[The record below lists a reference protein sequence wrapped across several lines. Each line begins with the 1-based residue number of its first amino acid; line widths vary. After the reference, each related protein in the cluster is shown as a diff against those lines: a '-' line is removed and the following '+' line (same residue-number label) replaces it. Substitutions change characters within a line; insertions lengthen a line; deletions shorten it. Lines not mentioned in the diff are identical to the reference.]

1 MSNLPVNLA
10 TFNLIANKNKKEARK
25 NLDIYRKVYN
35 IKMKNV
41 EIRGINRLISNLNIS
56 TKFFEGFY
64 IGYTIP
70 QISKEF
76 DLLRLEENRIINI
89 ELKTKADKLTI
100 YKQLLQNRYYLS
112 SLGRDIELFSYIEKT
127 NTLYKLEKLNLVEVD
142 FQTLGT
148 LLKENVEE
156 IQFTN
161 INKLFNPSNFLVSP
175 FNETDKFLDGN
186 YFLTSHQEYIKKISI
201 LGILRQSF
209 NYFYIEGSSGT
220 GKTLLIYDIVKSLK
234 DLDFNI
240 GIVHVGKLNMGHK
253 KLIDKNWNIY
263 KITEL
268 EDALYSKYDILVVD
282 EAQRLEIEQV
292 DKIISHIE
300 NTGIYCIFSLDPRQ
314 VMGRMK
320 DKDIE
325 KTYEYIKEKIEKSKY
340 LYRDW
345 ALTTTIRSN
354 VEVEEFIKKLF
365 NRRKYKKEDL
375 NFKNIVVNYFEDI
388 DELENFGVY
397 LNKYKDCEIINY
409 TVYGSKDPLEK
420 LNIEGGISAH
430 SIIGQEFNN
439 VFLNLDENFKYNN
452 NGKLIYEVE
461 GKQPYYDPI
470 QMAYQIGT
478 RAKNKLYINIL
489 NNIELYRKCLEIISR

>member
-10 TFNLIANKNKKEARK
+10 TFNLIANGNKRETRE
-25 NLDIYRKVYN
+25 NLEIYRKVYN
-35 IKMKNV
+35 IKMRNV
-41 EIRGINRLISNLNIS
+41 EIRGINKLISNLNIS
-56 TKFFEGFY
+56 TSFFEGFY

-76 DLLRLEENRIINI
+76 DLLRLEKNRVINI

-112 SLGRDIELFSYIEKT
+112 SLEREIELFSYIEKT
-127 NTLYKLEKLNLVEVD
+127 NSLYKLENLKLVEVD
-142 FQTLGT
+142 FQILRN
-148 LLKENVEE
+148 LLKENLEE
-156 IQFTN
+156 IQITN

-175 FNETDKFLDGN
+175 FNETDKFLEGN

-201 LGILRQSF
+201 LGILRRSF
-209 NYFYIEGSSGT
+209 KYYYIEGSSGT

-234 DLDFNI
+234 ALDFNI
-240 GIVHVGKLNMGHK
+240 GIIHVGQLNMGHE
-253 KLIDKNWNIY
+253 KLIDNNWNIY
-263 KITEL
+263 KITDLDEV
-268 EDALYSKYDILVVD
+268 LYSKYDILVID
-282 EAQRLEIEQV
+282 EAQRLEMEQV
-292 DKIISHIE
+292 DKIISYVE

-320 DKDIE
+320 DRDEEQI
-325 KTYEYIKEKIEKSKY
+325 YEYIKDKIGNSKY
-340 LYRDW
+340 LHRDW

-354 VEVEEFIKKLF
+354 VEVEEFIKNLF
-365 NRRKYKKEDL
+365 NRRKYSKDDISFE
-375 NFKNIVVNYFEDI
+375 NIVVNYFNDI
-388 DELENFGVY
+388 DELKNFGIY
-397 LNKYKDCEIINY
+397 LNKYRDCEIINY
-409 TVYGSKDPLEK
+409 TVYGSKDPLER

-430 SIIGQEFNN
+430 SIIGQEFNR
-439 VFLNLDENFKYNN
+439 VFLNLDENFKYDD
-452 NGKLIYEVE
+452 NGKLTYEVE

-489 NNIELYRKCLEIISR
+489 NNMELYRKCLKIISR